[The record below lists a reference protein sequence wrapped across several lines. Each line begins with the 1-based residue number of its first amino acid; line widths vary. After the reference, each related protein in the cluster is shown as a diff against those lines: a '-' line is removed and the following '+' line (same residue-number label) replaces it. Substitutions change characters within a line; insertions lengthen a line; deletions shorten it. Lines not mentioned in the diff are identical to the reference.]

1 MTYRK
6 MTWVV
11 LLGGIATACSAAP
24 MGNQQGRGTWQ
35 TTNNLFAGSG
45 AAPAAPAM
53 PAGGAGAPIAKADN
67 PNGVLPEP
75 APAAPENPGGCNQ
88 DVDIL
93 FVLDVSGS
101 MGPPLTKLDNEVGL
115 VDMALKTKN
124 LPGPPHYGLVIFVD
138 DVMAMNNGAPY
149 MTLDMLKSELANQIS
164 MTTANSARQV
174 AANGPPNFSW
184 PENSLDALYAGA
196 TQFQWRPEATT
207 LRTIIHI
214 TDASFWDLKESSSGA
229 MTEMLGLGET
239 GSMHGYM
246 ETVAAL
252 RAKKIWVNTF
262 TAKTGGPPDGMMS
275 PPSHG
280 QFRGTSVDVGIGF
293 SEPYKSMPSIAM
305 ATGGFSWDIDDVYDG
320 KISLATPINMSI
332 EAHACAQYPL
342 N

>member
-1 MTYRK
+1 M
-6 MTWVV
+6 
-11 LLGGIATACSAAP
+11 
-24 MGNQQGRGTWQ
+24 
-35 TTNNLFAGSG
+35 
-45 AAPAAPAM
+45 
-53 PAGGAGAPIAKADN
+53 APIAKADN

-75 APAAPENPGGCNQ
+75 AAAVPENPGRCNQ
-88 DVDIL
+88 DVDIV

-115 VDMALKTKN
+115 VDMALKGKN
-124 LPGPPHYGLVIFVD
+124 LPNPPHYGLVIFVD

-149 MTLDMLKSELANQIS
+149 MTLDMLKADLANQIS
-164 MTTANSARQV
+164 MTTANTGRQV
-174 AANGPPNFSW
+174 AAMGFNFSW
-184 PENSLDALYAGA
+184 PENSLDALYTAA
-196 TQFQWRPEATT
+196 SQFQWRPEATT

-214 TDASFWDLKESSSGA
+214 TDASFWDLMAVSSGA
-229 MTEMLGLGET
+229 MSEAPGPGDM
-239 GSMHGYM
+239 GSMHSYM
-246 ETVAAL
+246 DTVAAL

-280 QFRGTSVDVGIGF
+280 TFRGTSVDVGIGF

-332 EAHACAQYPL
+332 EAHACATYPL

>member
-1 MTYRK
+1 MTSGK
-6 MTWVV
+6 MTWVL
-11 LLGGIATACSAAP
+11 LLGGIAAACSAAP
-24 MGNQQGRGTWQ
+24 TGNQQGRGTWQ

-45 AAPAAPAM
+45 AAPAAAPI
-53 PAGGAGAPIAKADN
+53 PSGPPGAPVPKADN
-67 PNGVLPEP
+67 PNGVLP
-75 APAAPENPGGCNQ
+75 PAAAPVPENPGGCNQ

-124 LPGPPHYGLVIFVD
+124 LPSPPHYGLVLFVD

-149 MTLDMLKSELANQIS
+149 MTLDMLKSELASQIM

-174 AANGPPNFSW
+174 APNGPLNFSW
-184 PENSLDALYAGA
+184 PENSLDALYTAA

-214 TDASFWDLKESSSGA
+214 TDASFWDLKAVSSGA
-229 MTEMLGLGET
+229 ASEAPGPNDM
-239 GSMHGYM
+239 SMHSYM
-246 ETVAAL
+246 DTVAAL
-252 RAKKIWVNTF
+252 RSKKIWVNTF

-280 QFRGTSVDVGIGF
+280 MFRGTSVDVGIGF
-293 SEPYKSMPSIAM
+293 FEPYKSMPSIAM
-305 ATGGFSWDIDDVYDG
+305 ATGGFAWDIDDVFDG